1 MNVVLLL
8 VVQRVL
14 FALISVAVVNVMF
27 TALQSNLQGAGP
39 QRRIVHGVGLRGRA
53 TLWGIISRSLRHPPD
68 GPQHSE

>member
-27 TALQSNLQGAGP
+27 TALQPTCKARGRS
-39 QRRIVHGVGLRGRA
+39 VGLCTASGCEAERLCG
-53 TLWGIISRSLRHPPD
+53 G
-68 GPQHSE
+68 